1 MRPNITTYIHIHIYM
16 LDYINRIFTCSR
28 KRTQQQEVDVGHRR
42 MLLDVLSG
50 ILNGRSLCHNALRLQ
65 QQELNCAK
73 ISHRP
78 RSDAGIVPASNI
90 KVGFFKS
97 GQVHSQIS
105 SKLPTVSPQPQA
117 ITHLCLLSG
126 QPSHP
131 STLHPQDVK
140 PSTQSPHPVGDS
152 SGAPIHWEI
161 NNPGGRNP
169 LRNLPCHEDSLNSLK
184 FEFPTGNVKTI
195 QFCRLTSIPLS
206 HYPTVSAVE
215 TNPMR
220 MKCCR

>member
-1 MRPNITTYIHIHIYM
+1 M

-78 RSDAGIVPASNI
+78 WSDAGIVPASNI

-97 GQVHSQIS
+97 GQVHWWVEIGHYSIL
-105 SKLPTVSPQPQA
+105 KYLPNFQ
-117 ITHLCLLSG
+117 LF
-126 QPSHP
+126 
-131 STLHPQDVK
+131 
-140 PSTQSPHPVGDS
+140 
-152 SGAPIHWEI
+152 
-161 NNPGGRNP
+161 R
-169 LRNLPCHEDSLNSLK
+169 
-184 FEFPTGNVKTI
+184 
-195 QFCRLTSIPLS
+195 LS
-206 HYPTVSAVE
+206 HRP
-215 TNPMR
+215 
-220 MKCCR
+220 